1 MSKIEALYL
10 IGSQLIKADKAY
22 HEHRAND
29 NKKGMDEQKLVIQA
43 LLIAEDVIK
52 EITEIWMFNPIKP
65 NKWELVK

>member
-29 NKKGMDEQKLVIQA
+29 NKQGMSEQKLVIEA

-52 EITEIWMFNPIKP
+52 QITEI
-65 NKWELVK
+65 E

>member
-52 EITEIWMFNPIKP
+52 EITEI
-65 NKWELVK
+65 